1 MELKI
6 KSARRAA
13 GLTQEEMSKKYD
25 IPLSTIKKWDAG
37 ISSPPKWAEKLL
49 VEKLKEEVN
58 MLSEKKKDEILKKGT
73 NMTNNDI
80 KKHLQNGASFYTNDE
95 DGYKAYWDECI
106 AGLNDAEDIPGMW
119 NSLDVIGDY
128 RVDFIA

>member
-13 GLTQEEMSKKYD
+13 GLTQEEMSKKYE

-58 MLSEKKKDEILKKGT
+58 MLSEKKRKK
-73 NMTNNDI
+73 
-80 KKHLQNGASFYTNDE
+80 S
-95 DGYKAYWDECI
+95 
-106 AGLNDAEDIPGMW
+106 
-119 NSLDVIGDY
+119 
-128 RVDFIA
+128 